1 MAYPQWPPQYGPPP
15 PARRPGW
22 YVFAGIAAVV
32 AAATAVAIAVAVAPR
47 EQHADYQVSDCVS
60 VSADGSGE
68 LRATHTSC
76 SADLSYTVGALANE
90 DGDCVPDRYD
100 QFRSPFADPATER
113 LCLVPNLVVG
123 HCYRIGI
130 PMGKLDPVDCSRSRP
145 AVFRVTKRLDV
156 SDLDACPDEKS
167 QFAMAYPSPART
179 YCAEMPT

>member
-1 MAYPQWPPQYGPPP
+1 MAYPQWPPQYGPPL
-15 PARRPGW
+15 PARCPGW

-32 AAATAVAIAVAVAPR
+32 AAATAVAVAPR

-113 LCLVPNLVVG
+113 LCLVLNLVVG